1 MKTSHYRPEI
11 HFTAKEGWIND
22 PNGLVYENGNYHL
35 FAQYYPYDNVWGPM
49 HWYHAVSRDL
59 IHWEHLPVAMEPDE
73 IGWIYSGSAVMDDDN
88 TSGFG
93 KDGKPPMIA
102 MFTHHWE
109 EEGNRTEETDNR

>member
-35 FAQYYPYDNVWGPM
+35 FAQFYPGPVWGPM

-59 IHWEHLPVAMEPDE
+59 IHWEHLPVAMAPDE
-73 IGWIYSGSAVMDDDN
+73 LGYIYPG
-88 TSGFG
+88 
-93 KDGKPPMIA
+93 
-102 MFTHHWE
+102 
-109 EEGNRTEETDNR
+109 RR